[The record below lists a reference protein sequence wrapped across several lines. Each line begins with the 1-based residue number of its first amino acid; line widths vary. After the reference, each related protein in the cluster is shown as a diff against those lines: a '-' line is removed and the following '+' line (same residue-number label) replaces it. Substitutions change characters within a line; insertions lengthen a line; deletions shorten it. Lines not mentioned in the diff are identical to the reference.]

1 MASLLT
7 ICSPSHS
14 ERRALPIKIYDGRA
28 RSPTPLR
35 ANMYPQRPF
44 PRRPT
49 PQSRSPTPHLYRY
62 CCSSVD
68 PCVRLCLRAYFAS
81 GGTPRW
87 FEYTSPVCNGGS
99 RRHPQHKMR
108 ISKGCTPPLL
118 ASFLDAPLYRSFL
131 LKPIVFQE
139 TKVNTPSS
147 LEPVQYPIDFPHSR
161 GRIYHDLSD
170 SEVGFVAPLL
180 ISYLQS
186 TIPQVA
192 CPTPIEKGPR
202 R

>member
-7 ICSPSHS
+7 ICSLSHS
-14 ERRALPIKIYDGRA
+14 ERRALPTKIHDDRA

-99 RRHPQHKMR
+99 RRHPQHNLR
-108 ISKGCTPPLL
+108 ISDGCTTPAARVVPGCAIIQIVSGLSRNQSKYTQL
-118 ASFLDAPLYRSFL
+118 PRTRPRPYRL
-131 LKPIVFQE
+131 
-139 TKVNTPSS
+139 PSLSRPYSPSPDQS
-147 LEPVQYPIDFPHSR
+147 L
-161 GRIYHDLSD
+161 
-170 SEVGFVAPLL
+170 
-180 ISYLQS
+180 
-186 TIPQVA
+186 
-192 CPTPIEKGPR
+192 
-202 R
+202 